1 MKTPIGAYATIQYTD
16 EDTPIENYYFSFGDA
31 GFDYE
36 NDEGQDW
43 GNDSYGIPD
52 THIFYYCNRGEEE
65 LKNLMLDGA
74 NDFKVLSYE
83 LIYEME
89 SV

>member
-1 MKTPIGAYATIQYTD
+1 MNNPIGAYATIQYRD
-16 EDTPIENYYFSFGDA
+16 EANPIENYYFSFGDA

-43 GNDSYGIPD
+43 GNDSYGMPD
-52 THIFYYCNRGEEE
+52 WDIFYYCNGGEEE
-65 LKNLMLDGA
+65 LKSLMLDGN
-74 NDFKVLSYE
+74 NDFKVLSYK

>member
-1 MKTPIGAYATIQYTD
+1 MNNPIGAYATIQYRD
-16 EDTPIENYYFSFGDA
+16 EANPIENYYFSFGDA

-43 GNDSYGIPD
+43 GNDSYGMPD
-52 THIFYYCNRGEEE
+52 WDIFYYCNRGEEE
-65 LKNLMLDGA
+65 LKSLMLDGN
-74 NDFKVLSYE
+74 NDFKVLSYK

>member
-1 MKTPIGAYATIQYTD
+1 MNNPIGAYATIQYRD
-16 EDTPIENYYFSFGDA
+16 EANPIENYYFSFGDA

-52 THIFYYCNRGEEE
+52 TRIFYYCNRGEEE
-65 LKNLMLDGA
+65 LKSLMLDGN

>member
-1 MKTPIGAYATIQYTD
+1 MKNPIGAYATIQYMD
-16 EDTPIENYYFSFGDA
+16 EANPIENYYFSFGDA

-52 THIFYYCNRGEEE
+52 WDIFYYCNRGEEE
-65 LKNLMLDGA
+65 LKSLMLDGN
-74 NDFKVLSYE
+74 NDFKVLSYK

>member
-1 MKTPIGAYATIQYTD
+1 MKNPIGAYATIQYRD
-16 EDTPIENYYFSFGDA
+16 EANPIENYYFSFGDA

-43 GNDSYGIPD
+43 GNDSHGVPD
-52 THIFYYCNRGEEE
+52 THIFYYCNGGEEE
-65 LKNLMLDGA
+65 LKSLMLDGA
-74 NDFKVLSYE
+74 SDFKVLSYE

>member
-1 MKTPIGAYATIQYTD
+1 MKNPIGAYATIQYRD
-16 EDTPIENYYFSFGDA
+16 EANPIENYYFSFGDA

-65 LKNLMLDGA
+65 LKSLMLDGN
-74 NDFKVLSYE
+74 NDFRVLSYE

>member
-1 MKTPIGAYATIQYTD
+1 MKNPIGAYATIQYRD
-16 EDTPIENYYFSFGDA
+16 EANPIENYYFSFGDA

-52 THIFYYCNRGEEE
+52 WDIFYYCNRGEEE
-65 LKNLMLDGA
+65 LKSLMLDGN
-74 NDFKVLSYE
+74 NDFKVLSYK

>member
-43 GNDSYGIPD
+43 GNDSYGMPD
-52 THIFYYCNRGEEE
+52 WDIFYYCNGGEEE
-65 LKNLMLDGA
+65 LKSLMLDGN
-74 NDFKVLSYE
+74 NDFKVLSYK

>member
-1 MKTPIGAYATIQYTD
+1 MKNPIGAYATIQYTD
-16 EDTPIENYYFSFGDA
+16 EANPIENYYFSFGDA

-43 GNDSYGIPD
+43 GNDSYGMPD
-52 THIFYYCNRGEEE
+52 WDIFYYCNGGEEE
-65 LKNLMLDGA
+65 LKSLMLDGA
-74 NDFKVLSYE
+74 SDFKVLSYK

>member
-1 MKTPIGAYATIQYTD
+1 MKNPIGAYATIQYTD
-16 EDTPIENYYFSFGDA
+16 EANPIENYYFSFGDA

-43 GNDSYGIPD
+43 GEDSYGMPD
-52 THIFYYCNRGEEE
+52 WDIFYYCNGGEEE
-65 LKNLMLDGA
+65 LKSLMLDGN